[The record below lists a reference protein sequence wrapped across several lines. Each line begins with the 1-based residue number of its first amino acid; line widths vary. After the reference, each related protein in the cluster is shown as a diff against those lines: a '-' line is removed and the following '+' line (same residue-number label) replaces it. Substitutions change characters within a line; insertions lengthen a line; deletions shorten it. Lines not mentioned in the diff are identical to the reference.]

1 MDFVQSVMEFNRI
14 GGNANEFNARN
25 VAKYIGFLLE
35 ELQETIEALPYDTK
49 FVELCEVLQE
59 FGDDFKSGRYD
70 EQCAKIDRVEA
81 LDGAIDC
88 AVIGIGLGN
97 ALGADVFNA
106 ALHVADSNMSKFV
119 EEDDGEVVAIRDEN
133 GKILKG
139 PNYFR
144 PQLDQFFPA

>member
-1 MDFVQSVMEFNRI
+1 MDFVQSVLEFNRI

-35 ELQETIEALPYDTK
+35 EVQETISTLPYDTK

-59 FGDDFKSGRYD
+59 FGDDFKRGRYD
-70 EQCAKIDRVEA
+70 EQCDKIDVVEA

-97 ALGADVFNA
+97 ALGADVWNA
-106 ALHVADSNMSKFV
+106 ALHAGSRYKFQLQ
-119 EEDDGEVVAIRDEN
+119 VV
-133 GKILKG
+133 
-139 PNYFR
+139 
-144 PQLDQFFPA
+144 DQFYDWILGNHSRMVRKQQSGQR